1 MLAVAMVAIAML
13 ENKWSPLYTPTKQT
27 QQPPSTFGKMV
38 LGEYFLLEHFTD
50 KLLLQ
55 CDIISSGTFHFKK
68 DLCRFCGPILR
79 LSKISIA
86 ACMPFQDDRKMSSEN
101 KSTHTSTHDGIC
113 GGGGHKYRLIRWFE
127 FLI

>member
-38 LGEYFLLEHFTD
+38 LGEYFLLEYFTE

-55 CDIISSGTFHFKK
+55 CDIISSGTFH
-68 DLCRFCGPILR
+68 LR
-79 LSKISIA
+79 LSKISIT